1 MLGLPRQA
9 MSLKYVAL
17 SRRRVV
23 SIGPYGC
30 QVNAPFFPKHV
41 FCCRKFIGRISPP
54 DLTEKAST
62 MMAVAAPNLP
72 PVPLAVRGGCTG
84 NVVANIVANFV
95 ARFVTAALAASPSLF
110 TAPLAKAATWAY
122 TQRGGTTLPHR
133 AARQTTSAGPQSPP
147 GGQNGHPGPEAWPNG
162 YGAERRRRT

>member
-54 DLTEKAST
+54 GVTEKASA

-72 PVPLAVRGGCTG
+72 PVPLAVRSGCTG
-84 NVVANIVANFV
+84 NVVANVVANFA
-95 ARFVTAALAASPSLF
+95 ARFAGSCTDSFTKPFYSPVGRGRHLGVYAARGHN
-110 TAPLAKAATWAY
+110 AATPRRASNY
-122 TQRGGTTLPHR
+122 ICR
-133 AARQTTSAGPQSPP
+133 AAKSARRAKRPP
-147 GGQNGHPGPEAWPNG
+147 RA
-162 YGAERRRRT
+162 